1 VQRWPPNFY
10 KDGPPRQLAVTN
22 FKGLLLAETP
32 PPLDGPTFSLA
43 QAAQLLGLASRTLA
57 NMARQHGFCMAIGRD
72 LVFSERHI
80 KSLAAMIRADARA
93 ERRAAIGR
101 KKTSSTFGIHES
113 GELRK
118 QRRRAK
124 KRQSKKDA

>member
-1 VQRWPPNFY
+1 M
-10 KDGPPRQLAVTN
+10 RQLAVTN
-22 FKGLLLAETP
+22 FEGLVLAETP
-32 PPLDGPTFSLA
+32 PPVGAPTFSLA
-43 QAAQLLGLASRTLA
+43 QAAQLLGMASRPLA

-72 LVFSERHI
+72 LVFSEHHI
-80 KSLAAMIRADARA
+80 KSLSAMIRVDARA
-93 ERRAAIGR
+93 ERRAAIRR
-101 KKTSSTFGIHES
+101 KKPSSTFGIQES